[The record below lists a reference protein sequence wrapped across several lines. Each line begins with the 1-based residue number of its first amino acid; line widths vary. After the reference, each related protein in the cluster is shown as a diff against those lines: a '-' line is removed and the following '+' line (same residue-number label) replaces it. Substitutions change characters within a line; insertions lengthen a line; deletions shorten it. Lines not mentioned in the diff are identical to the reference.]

1 VNCRTLFFGPWVFA
15 FALSIGA
22 VTSSAQDE
30 PPWPDDPP
38 KPAGYAFPVLT
49 QPEGELQPD
58 FSPLT
63 GMPNVRLG
71 FPEVRHSYWVPGL
84 QFCSNAFSNPYT
96 SYNQTGNSHW
106 TNDTYIIGNLSLVKA
121 RRLSML
127 AINYSGGGYISTDS
141 RQGSGYYQQL
151 ALAQNIQ
158 TKRWLIQLIDQFS
171 ANPQSSFGYGGVTNL
186 GVPGV
191 GGSLGTIIPGLG
203 GNYVP
208 SVGIYGVGAFHY
220 NLVGLQATYALSHR
234 ASVTVAGSYGL
245 LDFQEAGNINSRTTV
260 GSIGYNYAL
269 SRNDTI
275 GLVYRFSSYQFP
287 GDPQAYGSQV
297 VSFAYGRKVTR
308 RLGLRLF
315 VGPEITNYRIPVGS
329 SSQNVGFSTTANM
342 TYAFHQGRFTLGY
355 IHGLYANS
363 GVLVGSNLDEATAYF
378 SRNLTRA
385 WTASVHSGYSRNSP
399 VGGTTVT
406 GYPVYDSWYVG
417 GGVSRPMGENLN
429 FGLSYTANIT
439 SYHGPNCT
447 EPNCNSPTTYH
458 TITASFQW
466 HPRPFL
472 LE

>member
-1 VNCRTLFFGPWVFA
+1 MNCRTLFFGPWVFA

-30 PPWPDDPP
+30 PPWPDNPP
-38 KPAGYAFPVLT
+38 KPAGYAFPVLG
-49 QPEGELQPD
+49 QPEGDLQPD

-63 GMPNVRLG
+63 GMQNVRLG

-84 QFCSNAFSNPYT
+84 QFSSNVFSN
-96 SYNQTGNSHW
+96 SYSQTGNSNW
-106 TNDTYIIGNLSLVKA
+106 TADSYFIGNLSLVKA

-127 AINYSGGGYISTDS
+127 AVNYSGGGYVSTDS

-158 TKRWLIQLIDQFS
+158 TKRWLIQVVDQFS
-171 ANPQSSFGYGGVTNL
+171 SNPRSSFGYGGITNL

-208 SVGIYGVGAFHY
+208 NVGVYGVGAYHY

-234 ASVTVAGSYGL
+234 GSVTVAGSYGL
-245 LDFQEAGNINSRTTV
+245 LNFQEAGNIDSRTTV

-297 VSFAYGRKVTR
+297 MSFAYGRKITSH
-308 RLGLRLF
+308 LGLRF
-315 VGPEITNYRIPVGS
+315 FMGPEITNYRIPVGS
-329 SSQNVGFSTTANM
+329 SSQNVGFSATANM
-342 TYAFHQGRFTLGY
+342 TYAVHHGSFTLAY
-355 IHGLYANS
+355 IHGLYADS
-363 GVLVGSNLDEATAYF
+363 GVLVGSNLDEVTAYV
-378 SRNLTRA
+378 SRSLTRA
-385 WTASVHSGYSRNSP
+385 WTGSVHSGYSRNSP

-406 GYPVYDSWYVG
+406 GYPVYDSWYAG
-417 GGVSRPMGENLN
+417 GGVNRPIGSNLN
-429 FGLSYTANIT
+429 FDLSYTANIT
-439 SYHGPNCT
+439 NYHGPGCT
-447 EPNCNSPTTYH
+447 GANCNNPGTYQN
-458 TITASFQW
+458 ITASFQW

>member
-1 VNCRTLFFGPWVFA
+1 MNCRTLFFGTWVFA

-22 VTSSAQDE
+22 ITSSAQDQT
-30 PPWPDDPP
+30 PWPDEPP
-38 KPAGYAFPVLT
+38 KPTGYAFPVLV
-49 QPEGELQPD
+49 QPGDGELQPD

-63 GMPNVRLG
+63 GMQNVRLG

-84 QFCSNAFSNPYT
+84 QFSSNAFSNIN
-96 SYNQTGNSHW
+96 SQTGNSNW
-106 TNDTYIIGNLSLVKA
+106 TADNFFIGNLSLVKA

-127 AINYSGGGYISTDS
+127 AVNYSGGGYISTDS
-141 RQGSGYYQQL
+141 QQGSGYYQQL
-151 ALAQNIQ
+151 AIAQNIQ
-158 TKRWLIQLIDQFS
+158 TKRWLLQAVDQFS
-171 ANPQSSFGYGGVTNL
+171 ANPQSSFGFGGVTNL

-208 SVGIYGVGAFHY
+208 SVGVYGVGPYHY
-220 NLVGLQATYALSHR
+220 NLVGLQATYALTHR
-234 ASVTVAGSYGL
+234 GSITVAGSYGL
-245 LDFQEAGNINSRTTV
+245 LDFQEPGNIDSRTTV

-269 SRNDTI
+269 SPNDTI

-287 GDPQAYGSQV
+287 GDPQAYSSQV
-297 VSFAYGRKVTR
+297 MSFAYGRKITN
-308 RLGLRLF
+308 RLGLRFF

-329 SSQNVGFSTTANM
+329 SSQNVGFSATANM
-342 TYAFHQGRFTLGY
+342 TYAVRHGRFTLGY

-363 GVLVGSNLDEATAYF
+363 GVLVGSNLDEVTANV
-378 SRNLTRA
+378 SLNLTRA

-399 VGGTTVT
+399 VGGTTVS
-406 GYPVYDSWYVG
+406 GYPVYDNWYVG
-417 GGVSRPMGENLN
+417 GGVTRPIGGNLN

-439 SYHGPNCT
+439 NYHGPNCT
-447 EPNCNSPTTYH
+447 GTNCNNRGTYP